1 MTATAVRTGGAAAP
15 TPDRRRRR
23 KGGGAAE
30 RLWQASP
37 LTYVTLLA
45 AVALSMFPLYY
56 MFVIATR
63 TNDAIGQTPPP
74 VTPGGQIGGNI
85 DRLLGNDSA
94 AFMTGLVNS
103 AIVATVVTV
112 FVVFFS
118 SLAGFAFAKLRFKG
132 RNGLML
138 AILITM
144 MVPTQLGIVP
154 LYQMMYE
161 WDLHNKLPSII
172 LPFLVSGFGVFMMRQ
187 YASQAVPDEL
197 IEAARMDGCS
207 VFRTYWNVVLPGL
220 RPAIA
225 VLGLFTFMEQWNS
238 FLWPQIA
245 LGDPENPTVQ
255 LSLQRLSQ
263 GYYNDYSQVFAGTLL
278 SVVPLLVIFIIFG
291 RQIIGGIM
299 EGAVKA

>member
-1 MTATAVRTGGAAAP
+1 M
-15 TPDRRRRR
+15 
-23 KGGGAAE
+23 GAAE
-30 RLWQASP
+30 RLWHASP
-37 LTYVTLLA
+37 LTYITLLA
-45 AVALSMFPLYY
+45 AVALSIFPLYY

-63 TNDAIGQTPPP
+63 TNDAVGQTPPP
-74 VTPGGQIGGNI
+74 ITPGGEIGPNV
-85 DRLLGNDSA
+85 DRLVNNEGA

-118 SLAGFAFAKLRFKG
+118 SLAGFAFAKLRFQG

-161 WDLHNKLPSII
+161 WDLHNKLPSVI

-207 VFRTYWNVVLPGL
+207 TFRTYWNVVLPGL

-245 LGDPENPTVQ
+245 LGDPLNPTVQ

>member
-1 MTATAVRTGGAAAP
+1 MTATAVRTGTTPAP
-15 TPDRRRRR
+15 APKRRRR

-45 AVALSMFPLYY
+45 AVALSIFPLYY

-74 VTPGGQIGGNI
+74 VTPGGEIGGNV
-85 DRLLGNDSA
+85 DRLLSNDSA

-103 AIVATVVTV
+103 AVVATVVTV

-118 SLAGFAFAKLRFKG
+118 SLAGFAFAKLQFKG
-132 RNGLML
+132 RNGMML

-207 VFRTYWNVVLPGL
+207 TFRTYWNVVLPGL

-245 LGDPENPTVQ
+245 LGDPTNPTVQ

>member
-1 MTATAVRTGGAAAP
+1 MTATAVRTGTTPAP
-15 TPDRRRRR
+15 APKRRRR

-74 VTPGGQIGGNI
+74 VTPGGEIGGNV
-85 DRLLGNDSA
+85 DRLLGNESA

-132 RNGLML
+132 RNGMML

-207 VFRTYWNVVLPGL
+207 TFRTYWNVVLPGL

-245 LGDPENPTVQ
+245 LGDPTNPTVQ